1 MRLIHS
7 NTYKEQGK
15 NYIYTSGDNVVAI
28 KKYVQKNYK
37 EKGLTQYSLKTSS
50 FFLLQ
55 FDDSDD
61 LYMYGNYYKK
71 LFPLAVTSFFP
82 FEVSPAVKENLIEY
96 LEYFFLGN
104 DEISS
109 YESLIKHVRLN
120 KNLEESVTFNFLPIH
135 KDLASEIDSNNIDK
149 HLLLSD
155 EVLEVIEGDG
165 SLGNSVKSIVKHF
178 NRDNTA
184 SSFRNA
190 KSIYGYP
197 YSISDMSSAYRRLY
211 HYYPIK
217 SKANEDDTL
226 LAELI
231 NPFSFGVEIETSNGI
246 VDMVSLLKNDF
257 VFLRDGSLDGG
268 LEYTS
273 LPLKGA
279 DGIAKLRNF
288 CASLAECSINEFCS
302 LHIHLGGVNLSKEEV
317 VSLYK
322 TVFQCQQELFDF
334 VPSYKRSSKYFAR
347 KAEYKDHCKPLK
359 SLGLYQEE
367 NINQMYRSIY
377 NFVTM
382 NGKFGNQ
389 DDVDDVDEDDEEY
402 FGEDEGQVNKWN
414 KLSRYHHLNLLNW
427 FEKGST
433 IEFRLH
439 EPTTN
444 YQKIISWLLII
455 SAITKYAKK
464 YSTQII
470 NNDLKISL
478 MKIILDTYPANIASY
493 LNKYIKH
500 RTILHN
506 NSYIQGSDEDYY
518 YLNNDSEV
526 FMPLEFASI
535 LTNKEMV

>member
-1 MRLIHS
+1 MRLINS
-7 NTYKEQGK
+7 NTYKDQGK
-15 NYIYTSGDNVVAI
+15 NYIYTKGDNVVAI
-28 KKYVQKNYK
+28 KKYRQKNFK
-37 EKGLTQYSLKTSS
+37 EEGLTQYKLTDSS

-55 FDDSDD
+55 FDDSDG

-82 FEVSPAVKENLIEY
+82 FEVSPAVKEDLIEY

-104 DEISS
+104 DDISS

-135 KDLASEIDSNNIDK
+135 KNLASEIDSNNIDK

-155 EVLEVIEGDG
+155 EVLEVIEENS
-165 SLGNSVKSIVKHF
+165 SLGNSVRSIVKHF

-190 KSIYGYP
+190 KSKYGYP
-197 YSISDMSSAYRRLY
+197 YSISDMSSVYRRLY
-211 HYYPIK
+211 DCYPIK
-217 SKANEDDTL
+217 SKALKGDTL

-279 DGIAKLRNF
+279 DGIAKLRSF
-288 CASLAECSINEFCS
+288 CTSLSECSINEFCS
-302 LHIHLGGVNLSKEEV
+302 LHIHLGGVNLSKEDV

-367 NINQMYRSIY
+367 NVNQMYRSIY

-382 NGKFGNQ
+382 NGQFGNQ
-389 DDVDDVDEDDEEY
+389 NDEDYEEFYDEE
-402 FGEDEGQVNKWN
+402 DNHVNKWN

-464 YSTQII
+464 YNTQII

-478 MKIILDTYPANIASY
+478 MKIILDTYSTDLASY

-506 NSYIQGSDEDYY
+506 NSYIRGSDEDYY

-526 FMPLEFASI
+526 FMPLEFAS
-535 LTNKEMV
+535 LFTNKEMV

>member
-1 MRLIHS
+1 MRVIHS
-7 NTYKEQGK
+7 NTYKDQGK
-15 NYIYTSGDNVVAI
+15 SYIYTSGDNVIAI
-28 KKYVQKNYK
+28 KKYRQKNYK
-37 EKGLTQYSLKTSS
+37 EEGLTEYKLTDSS

-55 FDDSDD
+55 FDDSND
-61 LYMYGNYYKK
+61 LYLYGSHYKK
-71 LFPLAVTSFFP
+71 RFPLAVTSLSLL
-82 FEVSPAVKENLIEY
+82 EVRPVSNEDLVEY
-96 LEYFFLGN
+96 LEYFFPGS
-104 DEISS
+104 DEVSL
-109 YESLIKHVRLN
+109 YGSLIKHVILN
-120 KNLEESVTFNFLPIH
+120 KNSEETLRFNFLPIH
-135 KDLASEIDSNNIDK
+135 KNLASEIDSNNIDRN
-149 HLLLSD
+149 LLISD
-155 EVLEVIEGDG
+155 EVFDIIEETSTLGD
-165 SLGNSVKSIVKHF
+165 SVKSIIKHF
-178 NRDNTA
+178 NRDTTE
-184 SSFRNA
+184 SYFRQA
-190 KSIYGYP
+190 KARYGYP
-197 YSISDMSSAYRRLY
+197 YSISDMSYAYQMLY
-211 HYYPIK
+211 KEYPIK
-217 SKANEDDTL
+217 TKANESDTL

-231 NPFSFGVEIETSNGI
+231 NPFSFGVEIETSEGI
-246 VDMVSLLKNDF
+246 VDMVSLLKNNF

-367 NINQMYRSIY
+367 NVNQMYRSIY

-382 NGKFGNQ
+382 NGQFGNQ
-389 DDVDDVDEDDEEY
+389 DDVDEDDEEY

-444 YQKIISWLLII
+444 YQKIVSWLLII

-464 YSTQII
+464 YSNQII
-470 NNDLKISL
+470 NNELKISL
-478 MKIILDTYPANIASY
+478 MKIILDIYPTNVSSY

-500 RTILHN
+500 RTILYN
-506 NSYIQGSDEDYY
+506 NSYITGSDEDYY
-518 YLNNDSEV
+518 HLRNDNEV
-526 FMPLEFASI
+526 FMPAEFASI

>member
-7 NTYKEQGK
+7 NTYKDQGK

-28 KKYVQKNYK
+28 KKYRQKNYK
-37 EKGLTQYSLKTSS
+37 EEGLTQYKLADSS

-55 FDDSDD
+55 FDNCDD
-61 LYMYGNYYKK
+61 LFIYGSYYKK
-71 LFPLAVTSFFP
+71 RFPLAITSFYP
-82 FEVSPAVKENLIEY
+82 LEVRPVSDEDLVEY
-96 LEYFFLGN
+96 IEYFFPDN
-104 DEISS
+104 DEISL
-109 YESLIKHVRLN
+109 YGSLIKHVALH
-120 KNLEESVTFNFLPIH
+120 KNAEETTRFNFLPIY
-135 KDLASEIDSNNIDK
+135 KNLASEIDTNNINK
-149 HLLLSD
+149 NLLISD
-155 EVLEVIEGDG
+155 EVFDIIEEGS
-165 SLGNSVKSIVKHF
+165 SLGNSLKSIIKHF
-178 NRDNTA
+178 NRDSTA

-190 KSIYGYP
+190 KSRYGYP
-197 YSISDMSSAYRRLY
+197 YSISDMSYAYQMLY
-211 HYYPIK
+211 KNYPIK
-217 SKANEDDTL
+217 TKADEGDTL

-231 NPFSFGVEIETSNGI
+231 SPFSFGVEIETSNGI

-273 LPLKGA
+273 LPLRGA

-288 CASLAECSINEFCS
+288 CSSLSECSINEFCS

-334 VPSYKRSSKYFAR
+334 VPSYKRSSKYFAK

-367 NINQMYRSIY
+367 DVNQMYRSIY

-382 NGKFGNQ
+382 NGQFGNG
-389 DDVDDVDEDDEEY
+389 DDDIDEDEDEGYYDEDDNH
-402 FGEDEGQVNKWN
+402 VNKWN

-444 YQKIISWLLII
+444 YQKIVSWLLII

-464 YSTQII
+464 YSNQII
-470 NNDLKISL
+470 NNELKISL
-478 MKIILDTYPANIASY
+478 MKIILDIYPANVSSY

-506 NSYIQGSDEDYY
+506 NSYITGSDEDYY
-518 YLNNDSEV
+518 YLNSDREV
-526 FMPLEFASI
+526 FMPAEFASI